1 MAPTAGSRSACSWRL
16 EFAGRRRCGRW
27 PGHHPRPPDIRDR
40 RNLARGEGEKVV
52 VQAKAREL
60 VESGEGFI
68 HQQDPRRR
76 NDGPGEGYAHLLIDY
91 GPEYNLLWVCF
102 LDDSGECWTYDN
114 TQIRAQKN
122 VTMGRTFVSRHQ
134 PRAPSVAAE

>member
-1 MAPTAGSRSACSWRL
+1 MSIL
-16 EFAGRRRCGRW
+16 QLD
-27 PGHHPRPPDIRDR
+27 PPIPVITP
-40 RNLARGEGEKVV
+40 K
-52 VQAKAREL
+52 
-60 VESGEGFI
+60 
-68 HQQDPRRR
+68 
-76 NDGPGEGYAHLLIDY
+76 GEGYAHLLIDY

-134 PRAPSVAAE
+134 PKPSAVAAE

>member
-1 MAPTAGSRSACSWRL
+1 LYPARFQEGAFAASLESLTCPSCNSIRRFRSSR
-16 EFAGRRRCGRW
+16 
-27 PGHHPRPPDIRDR
+27 
-40 RNLARGEGEKVV
+40 RGD
-52 VQAKAREL
+52 A
-60 VESGEGFI
+60 
-68 HQQDPRRR
+68 
-76 NDGPGEGYAHLLIDY
+76 YAHLLIDY

-134 PRAPSVAAE
+134 PKATSVAAE

>member
-1 MAPTAGSRSACSWRL
+1 VRPRHKTIWNKSGAGAHLAPEPFCAACVFNQAPSPIL
-16 EFAGRRRCGRW
+16 FESQSMSILQLD
-27 PGHHPRPPDIRDR
+27 PPIPVITP
-40 RNLARGEGEKVV
+40 K
-52 VQAKAREL
+52 
-60 VESGEGFI
+60 
-68 HQQDPRRR
+68 
-76 NDGPGEGYAHLLIDY
+76 GEGYAQLLIDY

-134 PRAPSVAAE
+134 PKPTAVAAE